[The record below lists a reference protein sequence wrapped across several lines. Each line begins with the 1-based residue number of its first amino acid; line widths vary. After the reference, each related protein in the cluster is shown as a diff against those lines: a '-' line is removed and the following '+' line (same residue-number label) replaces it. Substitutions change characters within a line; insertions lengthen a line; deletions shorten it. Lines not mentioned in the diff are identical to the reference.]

1 MDPHGKLNLGQIGDI
16 QSSNIQLNCIPEQA
30 HRFCTQHSRQSNL
43 RRYRQLP
50 NHDVVNQS
58 GASSHTMF
66 KLATKYI
73 VGMSHNCF

>member
-1 MDPHGKLNLGQIGDI
+1 MDPYGKLNLGQIGDI
-16 QSSNIQLNCIPEQA
+16 QSSNIQLNCIPNKLIIFA
-30 HRFCTQHSRQSNL
+30 RRTHRHSNL
-43 RRYRQLP
+43 RRHRQLP